1 MSAPA
6 ASAAAAAAA
15 PAKDVDVSEDAAS
28 EKKEEPVTIADV
40 NVLNKYKEAA
50 RIAQEALA
58 LVLRAASN
66 GVAVIDLAKA
76 SDELI
81 VDRTS
86 KLYANKKTVTKGV
99 AFPTCIGVN
108 KSDTTET
115 ERRPKKQQRH
125 RRAAECQGCAILM
138 VAFALFLFY
147 SCLLFFFVLLCSI
160 VGHFCP
166 MEKDQDQPILH
177 TGDIVKVDLGVHID
191 GFVALVAQTFA
202 VPAQPG
208 SAQSTPLTGRA
219 ADAYAACLVA
229 ADAALKSLRVGRKN
243 QEVSELISKVA
254 SEFGVTPVQGVLS
267 QTLTRHR
274 LDGDKAILNRLDPEQ
289 RIDDATFALN
299 DVWGIDIV
307 MSTGEGKPKE
317 VDNRQTTIY
326 KRNAAVNYS
335 LKTATSRG
343 IFSEI
348 LQKYSQLPFSLR
360 YLTDANKA
368 RFGIAEAREHDL
380 VYAYPVLHEKEG
392 EVVAQVKFTVLLTA
406 SGPQRITGPI
416 GGLEFNPNVVQA
428 SKKFK
433 DFGAELQTALKA
445 LTIAPAAAAG
455 SGDAAAA
462 AAAPAEGAEAGAA
475 GANAAKNKKKKE
487 AQAKKKA
494 AEAAAAA
501 AAK

>member
-1 MSAPA
+1 MRARRMQRAA
-6 ASAAAAAAA
+6 ASAAAAAA

-58 LVLRAASN
+58 LVLRAAGN

-99 AFPTCIGVN
+99 AFPTSIGVN
-108 KSDTTET
+108 N
-115 ERRPKKQQRH
+115 
-125 RRAAECQGCAILM
+125 
-138 VAFALFLFY
+138 
-147 SCLLFFFVLLCSI
+147 I

-177 TGDIVKVDLGVHID
+177 TGDIVKIDLGVHID